1 FAIRV
6 IKTAKFT
13 WILVGQ
19 WVQIDERLAVRVRS
33 AIKLAIGEHAAA
45 RHSGNGVAIK
55 LAEVSCITEVA
66 LPHGRSR
73 NYGVVH
79 AVVHVLLVVLG
90 SEEKEQLIAVVVEVR
105 ARDDE
110 RAADVE
116 ARVEVLGFGARKVSQ
131 GRSTWIRGAKS
142 PRQYFAGRWR

>member
-1 FAIRV
+1 
-6 IKTAKFT
+6 FT

-110 RAADVE
+110 RA
-116 ARVEVLGFGARKVSQ
+116 RT
-131 GRSTWIRGAKS
+131 STTTAISCSFSSEPSTTSRTWTTACTT
-142 PRQYFAGRWR
+142 P